1 MAKVK
6 GPLFSIVAM
15 GKIDNNLIY
24 RKRKGLN
31 DVKKYTKT
39 VNPNTLGQQDQK
51 GYFKNAI
58 EAYSIDGYS
67 EADKSAWDQYA
78 KTKKVITSGFNRFT
92 GFKMSAEKEGL
103 TWNTLKNCTIYD
115 VTGNG
120 FKVDIDVNSDKT
132 GKLYLGISKYS
143 MLREYLGIFAVD
155 HYTFTVTGLD
165 ISTQYYFYMQ
175 NDAVGEGARTGIYK
189 TKTGTSIIIPISI
202 GAEAIDRPS
211 QFPSYTIIGKNNP
224 ANATGIIKSVEI
236 WAATNM
242 TQCEVATFF
251 LVSGNNFS
259 TRDSHT
265 IGNVVSGSKQTFS
278 GLNISVVSGDFIG
291 IYYNNGM
298 IERSTSGGAG
308 LWYKGGDWIPCI
320 NQLFAEASGDMMSL
334 HGIGEA

>member
-15 GKIDNNLIY
+15 GKIDDKLIY

-58 EAYSIDGYS
+58 DAWSIDRYS
-67 EADKSAWDQYA
+67 EADKFAWDQYA

-143 MLREYLGIFAVD
+143 MLREYIGVFAVD

-165 ISTQYYFYMQ
+165 ISTQYYFYVK
-175 NDAVGEGARTGIYK
+175 NEAVGEGARTGIYK
-189 TKTGTSIIIPISI
+189 TKTSTVIIIPISI
-202 GAEAIDRPS
+202 GAEAIDRAS
-211 QFPSYTIIGKNNP
+211 QFPSYTVIGLDNP
-224 ANATGIIKSVEI
+224 ANETGIITSVEI
-236 WAATNM
+236 WAKINL
-242 TQCEVATFF
+242 TQCQVATFF
-251 LVSGNNFS
+251 LVSGNNLS
-259 TRDSHT
+259 TRGSHY
-265 IGNVVSGSKQTFS
+265 IGNVTAGSKQVFS
-278 GLNISVVSGDFIG
+278 GLSINVVASDFLG
-291 IYYNNGM
+291 IYYNNGQM
-298 IERSTSGGAG
+298 ERSTSGGAG
-308 LWYKGGDWIPCI
+308 LWYLGGDWIPCTNHTFNRI
-320 NQLFAEASGDMMSL
+320 SDDIISI
-334 HGIGEA
+334 HGIGVA